1 MPTARI
7 SASAAA
13 RSTGARP
20 AQARQPPFPARIP
33 NSLGWTVRPAAVAA
47 SRAADGPGADG
58 ATRTDNLLA
67 ALPRP
72 RASHC
77 PGCCARSGF
86 AAPAA
91 PCPAGSPG
99 TSARWTTYAP
109 GTRKRCGRSRAS
121 APTNAPLDRRRARR
135 TRPAQRQTRR
145 RRGEHERAGRHRTRL
160 VRRQR
165 RPQRRPRRGH
175 RRCGRPLLLQRLQED
190 YPPRRPRRGGSTRA
204 KAEALGI
211 RLATPKE
218 SAARAAE
225 HLDQTATKECSPAR
239 PDGPGPAGTPAC
251 CRQRRG
257 TRGQSSFLAFS
268 LGRNLWR
275 AQRHSS
281 AVPPASSG
289 TGSRASGASTYPSAV
304 AVHTVRGTNA
314 AAPSIPHRSAG

>member
-1 MPTARI
+1 M
-7 SASAAA
+7 SASACAQPAA
-13 RSTGARP
+13 RRRSPAAMRPQWRHPAQLRGLERMRQPVPTTSLPHRRGQGPATVPGAVRARGSRHRPRHVPPDRP
-20 AQARQPPFPARIP
+20 APRHDGRPTRRGRGSGAAGRGRRHRQCP
-33 NSLGWTVRPAAVAA
+33 LG
-47 SRAADGPGADG
+47 
-58 ATRTDNLLA
+58 
-67 ALPRP
+67 
-72 RASHC
+72 
-77 PGCCARSGF
+77 
-86 AAPAA
+86 
-91 PCPAGSPG
+91 
-99 TSARWTTYAP
+99 
-109 GTRKRCGRSRAS
+109 
-121 APTNAPLDRRRARR
+121 RRRARR
-135 TRPAQRQTRR
+135 TRPAHRQTRR

-160 VRRQR
+160 VRRER
-165 RPQRRPRRGH
+165 RPRRRRRPRRGH

-190 YPPRRPRRGGSTRA
+190 HPPRRPRGGGSTRA
-204 KAEALGI
+204 EAEALGI
-211 RLATPKE
+211 RLATPNE
-218 SAARAAE
+218 FAALVAE